1 METVIINENNLED
14 ADILEESHKVRAILR
29 DGNKILIANYGGVY
43 LLPGGSIDE
52 GETKESAIIREL
64 KEETGILYSSL
75 ELENILKIIF
85 YQKDYPLRRISLVN
99 RLLVTDYY
107 IGEYK
112 GLNLDNMNR
121 TEKETRDG
129 FNLKLVDIK
138 EIEKLISEKSD
149 NPRKVYFDRE
159 LEEVIKVLRK

>member
-138 EIEKLISEKSD
+138 EIEKLINEKSD

>member
-1 METVIINENNLED
+1 METVMINENNLED
-14 ADILEESHKVRAILR
+14 AEIIEESHKVRAILR
-29 DGNKILIANYGGVY
+29 DGNKILVANYGGVY

-85 YQKDYPLRRISLVN
+85 YQKDYPLKRISLVN
-99 RLLVTDYY
+99 HLLVTDYY

>member
-1 METVIINENNLED
+1 METVIINENNLDD

-29 DGNKILIANYGGVY
+29 DGNKILVANYGGVY

-85 YQKDYPLRRISLVN
+85 YQKDYPLKRISLVN
-99 RLLVTDYY
+99 HLLVTDYY

-138 EIEKLISEKSD
+138 EIDKLINEKSD

>member
-14 ADILEESHKVRAILR
+14 EDILEESHKVRAILR
-29 DGNKILIANYGGVY
+29 DGNKILVANYGGVY

-85 YQKDYPLRRISLVN
+85 YQKDYPLKRISLVN
-99 RLLVTDYY
+99 HLLVTDYY

-138 EIEKLISEKSD
+138 EIEKLINEKSD

>member
-29 DGNKILIANYGGVY
+29 EGNKILVANYGGVY

-99 RLLVTDYY
+99 CLLVTDYY

-138 EIEKLISEKSD
+138 EIEKLINEKSD

>member
-29 DGNKILIANYGGVY
+29 DGNKILVANYGGVY

-85 YQKDYPLRRISLVN
+85 YQKDYPLKRISLVN
-99 RLLVTDYY
+99 HLLVTDYY

-112 GLNLDNMNR
+112 GLNLDNTNR

-138 EIEKLISEKSD
+138 EIEKLINEKSD

>member
-43 LLPGGSIDE
+43 LLPGGSVDE